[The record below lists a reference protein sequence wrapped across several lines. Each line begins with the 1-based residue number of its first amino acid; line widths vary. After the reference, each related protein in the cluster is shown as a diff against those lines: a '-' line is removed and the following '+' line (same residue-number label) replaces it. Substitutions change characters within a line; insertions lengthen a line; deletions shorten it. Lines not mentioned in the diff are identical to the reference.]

1 MHEHIIG
8 VSIAI
13 IAVLGGISVAV
24 FAIYSS
30 ITSDKEQKIAAIEA
44 RNKERLALIEKGMD
58 PSQADARKY
67 NQPSYGALMWG
78 LLLVGVAFGAFVGT
92 SIAQN
97 YGHYGG
103 FIIHASGMFFGGIG
117 LLIYYF
123 IRRKIENKSA

>member
-8 VSIAI
+8 VIVAI
-13 IAVLGGISVAV
+13 IVVLGGIAIAV

-30 ITSDKEQKIAAIEA
+30 IISDKEQKIAAIEA
-44 RNKERLALIEKGMD
+44 RNKERMALIEKGMD
-58 PSQADARKY
+58 PSMADAKKY
-67 NQPSYGALMWG
+67 NQPSFGALMWG

-103 FIIHASGMFFGGIG
+103 FVIHALGMFFGGVG

-123 IRRKIENKSA
+123 IRRKTESK